1 MSLAIQC
8 GYDDHPHSR
17 RRATHPGPGSIHP
30 GRRRCSCC
38 GGLRRCGGAPRGPPG
53 EAGSDP
59 PRRADAQAHRAR
71 GLPPTARGSG
81 LRADPH
87 RDADS
92 GDPGGGSRPRPR
104 GGCRRVPDQAVLAP
118 GTPRPGR
125 GPRAGDAVVAANVA
139 LSQALAYARDLRNLY
154 EVTRAREAEIA
165 RAHDKLRAAYQQ
177 SLTYAVDLKKT
188 HRRLQ
193 SSILQNLLGLANAL
207 EAKDEYTRGHSD
219 RVAAL
224 ARRLALAA
232 GCGSREAATIAH
244 AGLLH
249 DLGKIAV
256 PERILRK
263 PGPLTDDEWSVMRRH
278 PLTGAQ
284 IVAPLEFFADGAL
297 VVRHHHERH
306 DGSGYPDGLAG
317 ATIPLGSRIVAIA
330 DVYDALTSNRPYRL
344 ALTDGQARERLVSE
358 AGRTLDERLVAI
370 FLDTVLDEPPD
381 PSSRH

>member
-1 MSLAIQC
+1 MA
-8 GYDDHPHSR
+8 PH
-17 RRATHPGPGSIHP
+17 
-30 GRRRCSCC
+30 
-38 GGLRRCGGAPRGPPG
+38 
-53 EAGSDP
+53 
-59 PRRADAQAHRAR
+59 
-71 GLPPTARGSG
+71 
-81 LRADPH
+81 
-87 RDADS
+87 
-92 GDPGGGSRPRPR
+92 
-104 GGCRRVPDQAVLAP
+104 
-118 GTPRPGR
+118 
-125 GPRAGDAVVAANVA
+125 VA

-154 EVTRAREAEIA
+154 EVTRAREEEIA

-193 SSILQNLLGLANAL
+193 SSILQSLLGLANAL

-224 ARRLALAA
+224 ARRLAEAA

-370 FLDTVLDEPPD
+370 FLDTVLDESPD
-381 PSSRH
+381 PSSRR